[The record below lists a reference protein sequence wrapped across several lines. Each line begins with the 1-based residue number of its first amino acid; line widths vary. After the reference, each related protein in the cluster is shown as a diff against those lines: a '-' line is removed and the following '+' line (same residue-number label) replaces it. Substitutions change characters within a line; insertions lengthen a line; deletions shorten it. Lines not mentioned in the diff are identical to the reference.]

1 MRERARRVVCIA
13 IAIAGMMRDAAG
25 QTRDAGAMTRNAG
38 TTRRDAGAMTRNA
51 GTTRRDAGAMTR
63 NAGTTTRD
71 APALRAGV
79 VGGEMVLDLGPI
91 DVPAVIHGDMGGM
104 AQMKE
109 AMPEAPPLWVL
120 VPASGWLSGYR
131 VELIDKNGH
140 AVPQSVLHHVNVI
153 ATQRRELFSGIMLRV
168 AAAGPETGEI
178 TLPGFMG
185 YKARAGDTLLV
196 RAMLHAGDHA
206 YSGVHIRV
214 RFPFRAAGGWMRD
227 LTISPFYMDVTP
239 PAGGHAFDIPV
250 GHSEWFWEA
259 RPAISGRIVGFS
271 GHVHKYATLF
281 RFEDRTAGR
290 VIWETRPDTDAS
302 GEPRQIPVKRFLAT
316 LGFGIRADHV
326 YRLTVVYDNP
336 GKTPVVDGGMGAL
349 GGVFMPAFGVEWPP
363 VNAADK
369 DYKLDVWAMW
379 RP

>member
-1 MRERARRVVCIA
+1 MDIRSRIRERMRLISRIALMMALTPTFVVAQKMSATIV
-13 IAIAGMMRDAAG
+13 GRDF
-25 QTRDAGAMTRNAG
+25 
-38 TTRRDAGAMTRNA
+38 
-51 GTTRRDAGAMTR
+51 
-63 NAGTTTRD
+63 
-71 APALRAGV
+71 
-79 VGGEMVLDLGPI
+79 VLDIGPI
-91 DVPAVIHGDMGGM
+91 DVPAAGSHGMKGM
-104 AQMKE
+104 PEME
-109 AMPEAPPLWVL
+109 HAMPEAPPLWAL

-131 VELIDKNGH
+131 VELTDKYGKP
-140 AVPQSVLHHVNVI
+140 VPQSLLHHVNVI

-168 AAAGPETGEI
+168 AAAGPETGEVS
-178 TLPGFMG
+178 LPSFLD
-185 YKARAGDTLLV
+185 YAAHKGDTLLV
-196 RAMLHAGDHA
+196 RTMLHAGQRA
-206 YSGVHIRV
+206 YDGVHVRV
-214 RFPFRAAGGWMRD
+214 HFPFTPASSWIGA

-259 RPAISGRIVGFS
+259 KPAVSGRIVGFS

-302 GEPRQIPVKRFLAT
+302 GEPKQIPVVRYLAR
-316 LGFGIRADHV
+316 LGLGIRADHV

-336 GKTPVVDGGMGAL
+336 TKAPIVDGGMGAL
-349 GGVFMPAFGVEWPP
+349 GGVFMPAFRSVWPGVD
-363 VNAADK
+363 ASDK